1 MQNAFTIDVED
12 YYQVGAF
19 VNTIPQSHWDKW
31 EFRAEANTEKI
42 LKLLADTNV
51 KGTFF
56 MLGWIAQKAPQ
67 LVKKIA
73 DEGHTIASHGFA
85 HQLVYSQTEK
95 VFREDVRTTRS
106 LLQDL
111 SGQSVLSYRAPSF
124 SITQKTP
131 WAHRVLAE
139 EGYLYDSSV
148 FPIHHDLHGNP
159 DAPTQIHRIETPAGP
174 LIEFPPAVVKLLG
187 QNIPTGG
194 GGYFRL
200 FPFAVTRRMLR
211 SINNAG
217 NPFVFYLHPW
227 EVDPDQPRVPG
238 APLKSRFR
246 HYLNLKR
253 TIPRLQRLLA
263 TFSFVPMENV
273 LKTWSE
279 NNNRE

>member
-19 VNTIPQSHWDKW
+19 VNTIPQSHWDQW

-42 LKLLADTNV
+42 LKLLADANV

-56 MLGWIAQKAPQ
+56 VLGWIAQKAPQ

-85 HQLVYSQTEK
+85 HQLVYSQTEQE
-95 VFREDVRTTRS
+95 FREDVRTTRL

-124 SITQKTP
+124 SITKKTP

-159 DAPTQIHRIETPAGP
+159 DAPTQIHRIETPAGS
-174 LIEFPPAVVKLLG
+174 LIEFPPAIVKLLG

-253 TIPRLQRLLA
+253 TVPRLQRLLA
-263 TFSFVPMENV
+263 TFSFAPMENV
-273 LKTWSE
+273 LKTWDE
-279 NNNRE
+279 NNRLD

>member
-1 MQNAFTIDVED
+1 MLNAFTIDVED

-19 VNTIPQSHWDKW
+19 VNTIPQSDWDLW

-42 LKLLADTNV
+42 LKLLADANV

-56 MLGWIAQKAPQ
+56 VLGWIAQKAPQ

-85 HQLVYSQTEK
+85 HQLVYSQTEQE
-95 VFREDVRTTRS
+95 FRDDVRTTRL

-111 SGQSVLSYRAPSF
+111 SGQAVLSYRAPSF
-124 SITQKTP
+124 SITKKTP

-159 DAPTQIHRIETPAGP
+159 DAPTQIHRIETSAGA
-174 LIEFPPAVVKLLG
+174 LIEFPPAIIKLFG

-200 FPFAVTRRMLR
+200 FPFTVTRQMLR

-253 TIPRLQRLLA
+253 TVPRLQRLLA
-263 TFSFVPMENV
+263 TFSFVPMEEI
-273 LKTWSE
+273 LKTWSDD
-279 NNNRE
+279 